1 MPLVDEP
8 FAKGKSGLKLIQYMG
23 AAVPAIGAA
32 ISANSEII
40 QDGVNGFLAASDE
53 EYVRKIGALIANH
66 ELRARLGIAGRRTA
80 ENSYSLQAVA
90 PGFCRLLREIGGT
103 GSGACTSTLSPLPCA
118 ENQDY

>member
-1 MPLVDEP
+1 
-8 FAKGKSGLKLIQYMG
+8 MG

-80 ENSYSLQAVA
+80 ENNYSLQAVA
-90 PGFCRLLREIGGT
+90 PSFCRF
-103 GSGACTSTLSPLPCA
+103 
-118 ENQDY
+118 